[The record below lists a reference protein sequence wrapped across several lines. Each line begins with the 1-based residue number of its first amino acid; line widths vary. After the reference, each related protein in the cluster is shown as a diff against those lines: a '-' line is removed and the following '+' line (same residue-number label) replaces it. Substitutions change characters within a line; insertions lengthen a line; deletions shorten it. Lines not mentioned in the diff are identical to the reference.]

1 MYWKHFD
8 TKSSEFFSLGVLYKN
23 LVGLS
28 WHTEWLFNIIR
39 HNTTKRLPTPGLC
52 KPVESAC
59 HYRPLSRVISTNI
72 RTHRMARWLEEK
84 QKITLYEKCS
94 VSKEMC
100 RCRSMGVQLLCR
112 VSVGTDKNLIS
123 AYPETG
129 PNLNSHSR
137 MIKSKRT
144 TRAWMWHVRGR
155 GEVSGNNWWKET
167 TWKT

>member
-1 MYWKHFD
+1 M
-8 TKSSEFFSLGVLYKN
+8 TGGE
-23 LVGLS
+23 
-28 WHTEWLFNIIR
+28 TENYPIR
-39 HNTTKRLPTPGLC
+39 EVQRFKGD
-52 KPVESAC
+52 VQ
-59 HYRPLSRVISTNI
+59 V
-72 RTHRMARWLEEK
+72 
-84 QKITLYEKCS
+84 
-94 VSKEMC
+94 
-100 RCRSMGVQLLCR
+100 CRSMGVQLLCR